1 MSNTFFF
8 KEMAKPFKCFDEC
21 EVNDMAAITSLKL
34 FEDAKKVLQLI
45 IFAPD
50 LFNEQCKVRPFNAFM
65 KNLYVSLFK
74 A

>member
-1 MSNTFFF
+1 MRNTLFF
-8 KEMAKPFKCFDEC
+8 KQMAKPFKCFDEC

-45 IFAPD
+45 VFAPD
-50 LFNEQCKVRPFNAFM
+50 LFDEKNKIRPLNAFM
-65 KNLYVSLFK
+65 KNLHVSLFK